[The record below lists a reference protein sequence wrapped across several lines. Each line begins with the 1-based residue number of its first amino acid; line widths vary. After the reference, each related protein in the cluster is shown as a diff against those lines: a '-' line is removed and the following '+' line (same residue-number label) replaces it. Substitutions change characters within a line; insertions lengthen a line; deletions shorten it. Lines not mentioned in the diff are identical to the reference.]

1 MGADPQKPQ
10 APPQCR
16 RTLTL
21 FSVGV
26 REIPNWN
33 RWQVFSGAGERELG
47 LLGGQAS
54 NTGMVKEKV
63 SLLKKK
69 KKKLLMAMQF
79 PARAPSLRNSEDPFQ
94 TGMRPGRMLVF

>member
-1 MGADPQKPQ
+1 MPKDSD
-10 APPQCR
+10 
-16 RTLTL
+16 T
-21 FSVGV
+21 
-26 REIPNWN
+26 I
-33 RWQVFSGAGERELG
+33 FSGSQRNPKLESVASLQWGWGKGAGFAGRTG
-47 LLGGQAS
+47 LQHRH
-54 NTGMVKEKV
+54 VKEKV